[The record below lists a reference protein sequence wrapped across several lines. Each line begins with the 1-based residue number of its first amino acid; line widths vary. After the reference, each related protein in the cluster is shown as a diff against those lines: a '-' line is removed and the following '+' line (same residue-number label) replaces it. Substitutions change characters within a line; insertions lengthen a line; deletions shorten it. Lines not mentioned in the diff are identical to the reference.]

1 VIRTLIATAAVAAL
15 AGGEDR
21 TRLRPLP
28 DAGKNMQ
35 TGPAVGQRIPDFSLP
50 DQHGATR
57 SLKDLRG
64 PKGLML
70 AFVRSA
76 DW

>member
-1 VIRTLIATAAVAAL
+1 MIRATLLAAAVAAL
-15 AGGEDR
+15 VAAEDR

-28 DAGKNMQ
+28 DTSKNLK

-50 DQHGATR
+50 DQSGKTR

-64 PKGLML
+64 PKGLVL
-70 AFVRSA
+70 AIVRSA